1 MEWLQFVLGTVF
13 LLTGLVIFGIQIFGV
28 FRFHYVLNRMH
39 AAAIGDT
46 LGLGVSLIGLMIFS
60 GWNFVTLKLFLI
72 ILFLWCS
79 SPVSSHLVSRLEAGT
94 NERLEEHLEVEE
106 K

>member
-1 MEWLQFVLGTVF
+1 
-13 LLTGLVIFGIQIFGV
+13 
-28 FRFHYVLNRMH
+28 
-39 AAAIGDT
+39 
-46 LGLGVSLIGLMIFS
+46 MIFS

-94 NERLEEHLEVEE
+94 NEHLEEHLEVEE
-106 K
+106 R